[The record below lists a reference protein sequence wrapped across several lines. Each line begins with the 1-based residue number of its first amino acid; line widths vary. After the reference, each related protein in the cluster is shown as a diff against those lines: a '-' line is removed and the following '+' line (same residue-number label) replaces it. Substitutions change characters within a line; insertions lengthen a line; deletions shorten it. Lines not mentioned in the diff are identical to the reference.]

1 MNLYINQLKSN
12 EVITSYNFARNSD
25 SVFSEIITKDKFDLL
40 DNKNKLFKIIETEN
54 QILYINS
61 ELKITENDVIFCNT
75 YFVKD
80 LFSKLKNINNLKNLK
95 LITSQTDHSIT
106 NELFKLKP
114 NCISQWYSINVNF
127 SSPDLL
133 PIPLGLSNENEKNL
147 NIKHF
152 SKLKENK
159 NKIEKIYINFQR
171 NTNYFKRNKQF
182 KKFKN
187 KSFVHIDEPNLQL
200 DDYAEQLN
208 SYKFILCPEGNGID
222 THRVWES
229 LYAGSVPIVQKH
241 ISMSTLENL
250 NAIEVDNLSSIDI
263 SIINNYS
270 PKKAIIE
277 KLTTD
282 YWVKIIRESNLAS
295 SEFVDIKLT
304 DNDLSIFKKNYFD
317 KLKKESNFKKIKTFQ
332 RKVYKKFGF

>member
-61 ELKITENDVIFCNT
+61 EFKVTENDVIFCNT

-127 SSPDLL
+127 SSPDLI

-159 NKIEKIYINFQR
+159 NKIDKIYVNFQS
-171 NTNYFKRNKQF
+171 NTNYLKRSKQL
-182 KKFKN
+182 KRFKN
-187 KSFVHIDEPNLQL
+187 KSFVHVDEPNLKL

-229 LYAGSVPIVQKH
+229 LILKTIPVVKRSDFI
-241 ISMSTLENL
+241 ENL
-250 NAIEVDNLSSIDI
+250 MKFGIPMLIVEEWEELYE
-263 SIINNYS
+263 IN
-270 PKKAIIE
+270 E
-277 KLTTD
+277 D
-282 YWVKIIRESNLAS
+282 
-295 SEFVDIKLT
+295 
-304 DNDLSIFKKNYFD
+304 DLSIF
-317 KLKKESNFKKIKTFQ
+317 
-332 RKVYKKFGF
+332 YKKYAKQLIENDYLKLEFWIDLINQSKV